1 MIFFDKL
8 VLIRGG
14 GDLATGVAYRL
25 HQAGFPI
32 IVTEVAAPTAVRR
45 TVAFAQAVFSG
56 EHTVEGVTAV
66 RVEQAA
72 RAREMALAGGVPV
85 LVDPR
90 DGVITTLRPAI
101 LVDARLLKRP
111 NVASKKQA
119 PLVIGLGP
127 GFTGGVNCH
136 AAIETNRGH
145 WLGRVLWDSAAQ
157 ANTGIPGVTL
167 GFREE
172 RILRSPAAGVFHPTV
187 DFGDHVEQGQTVGH
201 IDADG
206 ASTPVKPRLSGAV
219 RGLVHPGLSVHKG
232 MKIGDVDP
240 RDDPTYIFT
249 ISDKALA
256 IGGAVLTAVLMWMNR
271 RNAE

>member
-1 MIFFDKL
+1 MIFSDNL

-14 GDLATGVAYRL
+14 GDLATGVIYRL
-25 HQAGFPI
+25 HQAGFPV

-45 TVAFAQAVFSG
+45 SVAFCQTVFDG

-66 RVEQAA
+66 RVEQTD
-72 RAREMALAGGVPV
+72 RAKEMALAGQLPV

-90 DGVITTLRPAI
+90 DVVISELRPAV

-111 NVASKKQA
+111 NAASLDQA

-145 WLGRVLWDSAAQ
+145 WLGRILWDSATQ
-157 ANTGIPGVTL
+157 ANTGIPGSTL
-167 GFREE
+167 NFREE
-172 RILRSPAAGVFHPTV
+172 RILRAPAAGVFHPTV
-187 DFGDHVEQGQTVGH
+187 DFGDHVEQGQTVGS
-201 IDADG
+201 IDNG
-206 ASTPVKPRLSGAV
+206 GTSTPVVASLSGAV
-219 RGLVHPGLSVHKG
+219 RGLVHPGLTVHKG

-240 RDDPTYIFT
+240 RDDPTYIYS

-256 IGGAVLTAVLMWMNR
+256 IGGAVLTAILAWMNR
-271 RNAE
+271 E